1 LTQFNL
7 NLNLNESSLLYQLII
22 MAPVSDMP
30 GGIDD
35 DMRDSSFIVSS
46 QPDDSG
52 DERRFVWVQ
61 KLLQDGA
68 AKSGASG
75 KPATSQSTPH
85 ETIRGKSGFSKHGKH
100 QVNYSATKYIKP

>member
-1 LTQFNL
+1 
-7 NLNLNESSLLYQLII
+7 

-35 DMRDSSFIVSS
+35 DTRDSSFIVSS
-46 QPDDSG
+46 QPDDTA

-68 AKSGASG
+68 KSTGASG
-75 KPATSQSTPH
+75 KPLQATTPH
-85 ETIRGKSGFSKHGKH
+85 ETIRGKSGFSKPGKH